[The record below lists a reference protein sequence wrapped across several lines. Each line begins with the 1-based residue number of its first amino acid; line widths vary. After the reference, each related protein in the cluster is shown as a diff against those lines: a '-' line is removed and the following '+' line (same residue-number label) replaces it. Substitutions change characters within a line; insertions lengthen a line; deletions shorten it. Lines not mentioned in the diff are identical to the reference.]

1 MRSII
6 QIINLVLLIY
16 FFISEYGLRPS
27 KFPIIPNSIRLFIF
41 FLLTSI
47 LLSTLVNDY
56 IDEGILF
63 FIRTALFFLI
73 IYLIFALIKDE
84 QDIKILLSA
93 LFITG
98 TALFILIFYYL
109 SMTGFNIINFSQSL
123 ELMGEESYIHKNSIG
138 AFFVI
143 IISIMT
149 AYLFNVDNKKRVF
162 TFIGIIIFIIGLVIT
177 NSRGSIASLL
187 ISSLYIIYKLNRR
200 ALIKIIAIL
209 CLILPL
215 IFIDP
220 IYHLLELYLKVDMV
234 ASGRDYILEATFN
247 IIKSNPI
254 FGIGP
259 TATSHQMY
267 TYLPFMLG
275 SSQEI
280 IFTRHFDVIQ
290 YGHAHNFYLFYYTDL
305 GLPGFILSIALP
317 VIFLSISNN
326 IAKNFKQSGYQYYWL
341 VVSIQAAGLAL
352 FIRGL
357 FEWGGILTYGAI
369 TADLPFWWIFCILLF
384 FNNSLK
390 NA

>member
-1 MRSII
+1 
-6 QIINLVLLIY
+6 
-16 FFISEYGLRPS
+16 
-27 KFPIIPNSIRLFIF
+27 
-41 FLLTSI
+41 
-47 LLSTLVNDY
+47 
-56 IDEGILF
+56 
-63 FIRTALFFLI
+63 
-73 IYLIFALIKDE
+73 
-84 QDIKILLSA
+84 
-93 LFITG
+93 
-98 TALFILIFYYL
+98 
-109 SMTGFNIINFSQSL
+109 
-123 ELMGEESYIHKNSIG
+123 
-138 AFFVI
+138 
-143 IISIMT
+143 MT